1 MSSNWSRDRLRG
13 RIGLGGGVVFFV
25 DFLNRPMIRD
35 IDGLRE
41 MEGDFELEID
51 LEDLSEGKEG
61 FLVNR

>member
-1 MSSNWSRDRLRG
+1 
-13 RIGLGGGVVFFV
+13 
-25 DFLNRPMIRD
+25 MIRD